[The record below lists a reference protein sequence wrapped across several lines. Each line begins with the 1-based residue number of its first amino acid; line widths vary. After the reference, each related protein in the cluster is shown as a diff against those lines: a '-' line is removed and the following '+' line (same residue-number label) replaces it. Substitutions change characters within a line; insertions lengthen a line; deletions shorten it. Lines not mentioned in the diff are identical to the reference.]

1 LQSKDNASMI
11 SDKNNNIIN
20 VSVINSIIKIR
31 VICYMIN
38 NKSYYLATN
47 LFDDKEFTIDVLTQI
62 YHYRWSIEEK
72 FK

>member
-1 LQSKDNASMI
+1 MI
-11 SDKNNNIIN
+11 SDKNDNIIH
-20 VSVINSIIKIR
+20 VCVINSIIKIR
-31 VICYMIN
+31 VIRYMIN

-62 YHYRWSIEEK
+62 YHYRWTIEEK